1 MNGNSGLVDVHAHFT
16 TDGYIDRAKAAGY
29 SEPDGMPESYWP
41 QWSAPRHLELMDQ
54 AGIARAIL
62 SLSSPGVHFGN
73 DAAARS
79 LAREINE
86 TSADIVRE
94 HPQRFGH
101 FISLPLP
108 DIDGSLDEIAH
119 GYEDLAAD
127 GVIMMTNNAGVRLG
141 DSRLRPVLEE
151 LNPRAAVILLHP
163 TSSAGHEQLSFGYP
177 RPMIEFLFDTARTVV
192 DFVLGGAAE
201 RYPQL
206 RLIVPHLGGVLPLL
220 TDRVELFRSISGEHW
235 PTPAVTE
242 ILGRFYYDLAGTP
255 SAIQIAALN
264 TIARPA
270 QMLYGSDYAWTRHD
284 QVLRAMTTLDGLL
297 DADGDSWRARTTRNA
312 NRVLA

>member
-1 MNGNSGLVDVHAHFT
+1 MNDNGGLVDVHAHFT

-41 QWSAPRHLELMDQ
+41 HWSAPRHLELMDQ

-73 DAAARS
+73 DGAARS

-86 TSADIVRE
+86 TSADMVRE

-108 DIDGSLDEIAH
+108 DIDGSLAEIAL
-119 GYEDLAAD
+119 GYEELAAD
-127 GVIMMTNNAGVRLG
+127 GVIMMTNNSGVRLG
-141 DSRLRPVLEE
+141 DNRLRPVLTE
-151 LNPRAAVILLHP
+151 LDRRAAVILLHP
-163 TSSAGHEQLSFGYP
+163 TSSAGHEQLSFGRP

-201 RYPQL
+201 RYPRL
-206 RLIVPHLGGVLPLL
+206 RLIVPHMGGVLPLL

-235 PTPAVTE
+235 PTPAVAE
-242 ILGRFYYDLAGTP
+242 ILRRFSYDLAGTP
-255 SAIQIAALN
+255 SAIQIAALS
-264 TIARPA
+264 TIAQPERV
-270 QMLYGSDYAWTRHD
+270 LYGSDYAWTRRD
-284 QVLRAMTTLDGLL
+284 QVLRAITTLDGLL

-312 NRVLA
+312 YRLLA